1 MSKII
6 INLRTSAR
14 TVSDMVRLTPE
25 AQAIIQDIVDEHN
38 VSARQLVSQMIIQG
52 APLLEFVREE
62 G

>member
-6 INLRTSAR
+6 INL
-14 TVSDMVRLTPE
+14 
-25 AQAIIQDIVDEHN
+25 QDIADEHN